1 MATWKK
7 VIVSG
12 SDAELNIVSGSVF
25 SGSFSGDGSELTGV
39 SGEFPSN
46 QDEDALTTFSSLK
59 IFVNDGTSKFITG
72 GLVSESIYTGVSGD
86 VTIDKDGVASVNTTL
101 TDTASVV
108 TIHQHDGNGDP
119 DPIIL
124 LGIASN
130 ITDGHAADIYSLN
143 TSNEIVKYDPSEKTL
158 TIPGHLAVGDGDPTH
173 ASISSSATD
182 FDFLPANVTT
192 LNIGNAATSVNIG
205 AAGASTVRI
214 KGTASIDGDLIV
226 NGTTT
231 SINTTNLDVEDQ
243 FILLNSH
250 SSAAGEAAVPR
261 DGGIVVQTSGSETDG
276 AIGTALYFDKDK
288 NRWGLKETSSVL
300 YDSTGESPD
309 QYIVSVSSSNAAPN
323 AGDRPHNFGL
333 TTDDSTQYGM
343 MFVDTSDTTNGG
355 LYIYLP
361 S

>member
-1 MATWKK
+1 MAEWKK

-12 SDAELNIVSGSVF
+12 SNAELAQITASAGVTGAF
-25 SGSFSGDGSELTGV
+25 FGDGTGLTGV
-39 SGEFPSN
+39 SGEFPST
-46 QDEDALTTFSSLK
+46 QYEGEVSTFESLK
-59 IFVNDGTSKFITG
+59 IFVNDGASKFITG
-72 GLVSESIYTGVSGD
+72 GFVSESIYAGISGD
-86 VTIDKDGVASVNTTL
+86 ITITKAGVASVNTTL

-108 TIHQHDGNGDP
+108 IINQHDGNTDP

-143 TSNEIVKYDPSEKTL
+143 TSGEVLKYDPSEKTL
-158 TIPGHLAVGDGDPTH
+158 TVPGHLAVGDGTPTH
-173 ASISSSATD
+173 ASISSSATS

-192 LNIGNAATSVNIG
+192 LNIGDAATSVNIG

-214 KGTASIDGDLIV
+214 KGSASIDGDLTV
-226 NGTTT
+226 LGTTT

-250 SSAAGEAAVPR
+250 SSAVGAAAPR
-261 DGGIVVQTSGSETDG
+261 DGGIVVQTSGSTTDG

-288 NRWGLKETSSVL
+288 NRWGLTESSSVL
-300 YDSTGESPD
+300 YDSTGENPD
-309 QYIVSVSSSNAAPN
+309 QYIVSVSSSNAAPS